1 MTQTIEDTD
10 TDTGL
15 AALEDLSQALTR
27 RGHLTMM
34 VTAGGRPRLEVLH
47 RTEPGRSGT
56 IVCERDTDG
65 EAWFWWTWADR
76 IAPARE
82 LEQAAVLV
90 DRSLRQAPGAA

>member
-1 MTQTIEDTD
+1 MMQTVEVTD
-10 TDTGL
+10 TEL
-15 AALEDLSQALTR
+15 AALEELGQALVR
-27 RGHLTMM
+27 NGHLTML
-34 VTAGGRPRLEVLH
+34 VTGGTRPQLEVLH

-82 LEQAAVLV
+82 LDRAAALV
-90 DRSLRQAPGAA
+90 DRSLQQASGAA